1 LSKNVAFHPLLYDRG
16 IPGEKLEKPQMPV
29 FEYKGVTAAGK
40 KTSGVQDGDGLKA
53 VKAKLKKDGVIVLE
67 IREGSSASAA
77 RGNISFT
84 FSSRV
89 KLGDLANATRQLAT
103 LLSSGLPL
111 MEALSVLVEQE
122 ETAALKGA
130 LSSVRDSVR
139 EGASLA
145 DALKTKPKA
154 FSQLFVNMV
163 SAGEASGTLEVTLDR
178 LADFLDEQVRF
189 RGRVSASLAYPAF
202 MSVVGIG
209 MLFFIFSFVMPRMVG
224 MFQDMKQQLPFIT
237 LMLLWIVKFLSSFW
251 WALLLALG
259 TGVYYF
265 RRYMRTPAGRENID
279 ARLLRLPVFGTLI
292 RMIAVSRFTRTLGT
306 LLQSGVPTLAALDIV
321 KSVVGNT
328 VLANAIQK
336 ARENVREGEPI
347 ADPLRRSGLFPPV
360 VVQMVAVGEKS
371 GELEKM
377 LLKISDSFDR
387 TVETRLTGL
396 MALMEPMIILAM
408 GLIIGFVVI
417 AIMLPMLQMSS
428 GVQ

>member
-1 LSKNVAFHPLLYDRG
+1 
-16 IPGEKLEKPQMPV
+16 MPV
-29 FEYKGVTAAGK
+29 YEYKGVTSGGRNV
-40 KTSGVQDGDGLKA
+40 SGVQDGEGLKA
-53 VKAKLKKDGVIVLE
+53 VKFKLKKEGIIVLE
-67 IREGSSASAA
+67 IHEGSSTRAA
-77 RGNISFT
+77 RRETISFA
-84 FSSRV
+84 FGSRV
-89 KLGDLANATRQLAT
+89 RLGDVANATRQLAT

-111 MEALSVLVEQE
+111 MDALSLLVEQE
-122 ETAALKGA
+122 ENVSLRGA

-145 DALKTKPKA
+145 DALKENPRV
-154 FSQLFVNMV
+154 FSPLFINMV
-163 SAGEASGTLEVTLDR
+163 SAGEASGTLEITLDR

-189 RGRVSASLAYPAF
+189 RGRIAAALAYPAF
-202 MSVVGIG
+202 MTIIGFG
-209 MLFFIFSFVMPRMVG
+209 MLLFIFSFVMPRIIG
-224 MFQDMKQQLPFIT
+224 MFQDMKQQLPLIT
-237 LMLLWIVKFLSSFW
+237 IMLLTVVRFLSSFW
-251 WALLLALG
+251 WVILLALAVG
-259 TGVYYF
+259 TYYF
-265 RRYMRTPAGRENID
+265 RRYARTKTGKENLD
-279 ARLLRLPVFGTLI
+279 ARLLRLPVFGSLI

-321 KSVVGNT
+321 RNVIG
-328 VLANAIQK
+328 K

-396 MALMEPMIILAM
+396 MALMEPVIILVM

-417 AIMLPMLQMSS
+417 AIMLPMLEMSS
-428 GVQ
+428 VVQ

>member
-1 LSKNVAFHPLLYDRG
+1 
-16 IPGEKLEKPQMPV
+16 MPV
-29 FEYKGVTAAGK
+29 YEYKGVSASGK
-40 KTSGVQDGDGLKA
+40 KVSGVQDGESLKS
-53 VKAKLKKDGVIVLE
+53 VKTRLKKEGVIVLE
-67 IREGSSASAA
+67 IQESSSVRAA
-77 RGNISFT
+77 RRGTVNFT
-84 FSSRV
+84 FGSRV

-111 MEALSVLVEQE
+111 MDSLSVLVEQE
-122 ETAALKGA
+122 EVEALKAALSA
-130 LSSVRDSVR
+130 VRDSVR

-145 DALKTKPKA
+145 DALKENPKA
-154 FSQLFVNMV
+154 FSQLYINMV
-163 SAGEASGTLEVTLDR
+163 SAGEASGTLEITLDR

-189 RGRVSASLAYPAF
+189 RGRISAALAYPAF
-202 MSVVGIG
+202 MTVIGIS
-209 MLFFIFSFVMPRMVG
+209 MLFFIFTFVMPRIVG

-237 LMLLWIVKFLSSFW
+237 LMLLAVVRFLSSFW
-251 WALLLALG
+251 WALLLAIAG
-259 TGVYYF
+259 GAYYF
-265 RRYMRTPAGRENID
+265 RRYARTQEGRENID

-328 VLANAIQK
+328 VLANAVQQ

-396 MALMEPMIILAM
+396 MALLEPVIILAM

-417 AIMLPMLQMSS
+417 AIMLPMLEMSS
-428 GVQ
+428 GVR

>member
-1 LSKNVAFHPLLYDRG
+1 
-16 IPGEKLEKPQMPV
+16 MPV
-29 FEYKGVTAAGK
+29 FEYKGVTASGK
-40 KTSGVQDGDGLKA
+40 KVSGVQDGESLKF
-53 VKAKLKKDGVIVLE
+53 VKTKLKKEGVIVLE
-67 IREGSSASAA
+67 IREGSSARAIR
-77 RGNISFT
+77 RGTANFA
-84 FSSRV
+84 FGSRV
-89 KLGDLANATRQLAT
+89 KLTDLANATRQMAT

-111 MEALSVLVEQE
+111 MEALTVLVEQE
-122 ETAALKGA
+122 ENAGLKAAMA
-130 LSSVRDSVR
+130 SVRDSVR

-145 DALKTKPKA
+145 DALKEHPKA
-154 FSQLFVNMV
+154 FSQLYINMV
-163 SAGEASGTLEVTLDR
+163 SAGEASGTLEITLDR

-189 RGRVSASLAYPAF
+189 RGRVASALAYPAF
-202 MSVVGIG
+202 MTVIGIA
-209 MLFFIFSFVMPRMVG
+209 MLFFIFSFVMPRVVG
-224 MFQDMKQQLPFIT
+224 MFEDMKQQLPFIT
-237 LMLLWIVKFLSSFW
+237 LMLLWTVRFLSTFW
-251 WALLLALG
+251 WAILIALSAA
-259 TGVYYF
+259 VYYV
-265 RRYMRTPAGRENID
+265 RRYLHTPAGKEAVD
-279 ARLLRLPVFGTLI
+279 ARLLRLPVFGVLI

-306 LLQSGVPTLAALDIV
+306 LLQSGVPALTALDIV

-387 TVETRLTGL
+387 TVETRITGL
-396 MALMEPMIILAM
+396 MALMEPVIILAM

>member
-1 LSKNVAFHPLLYDRG
+1 
-16 IPGEKLEKPQMPV
+16 MPV
-29 FEYKGVTAAGK
+29 FEYKGVTAQGK
-40 KTSGVQDGDGLKA
+40 KIFGVQDGENLKI
-53 VKAKLKKDGVIVLE
+53 VKGRLKKEGIIVLD
-67 IREGSSASAA
+67 IREGASLRSARQGTASLALA
-77 RGNISFT
+77 R
-84 FSSRV
+84 RV
-89 KLGDLANATRQLAT
+89 KLTTLANATRQLAT

-111 MEALSVLVEQE
+111 MDSLAVLVEQE
-122 ETAALKGA
+122 ESEGLKAALSK
-130 LSSVRDSVR
+130 VRDSVR

-145 DALKTKPKA
+145 DALKENPKV
-154 FSQLFVNMV
+154 FSQLYMNMV
-163 SAGEASGTLEVTLDR
+163 SAGEASGTLEITLDR

-189 RGRVSASLAYPAF
+189 RGRLSAALAYPAF
-202 MSVVGIG
+202 MTVIGIG
-209 MLFFIFSFVMPRMVG
+209 MLFFIFSFVMPRVVG
-224 MFQDMKQQLPFIT
+224 MFEDMKQQLPLIT
-237 LMLLWIVKFLSSFW
+237 LILLGTVRFLSSFW
-251 WALLLALG
+251 WAILLVIGGTAYYLRRYLG
-259 TGVYYF
+259 TQ
-265 RRYMRTPAGRENID
+265 AGKETFD
-279 ARLLRLPVFGTLI
+279 ARLLKMPVFGALI

-306 LLQSGVPTLAALDIV
+306 LLQSGVPALAALDIV

-387 TVETRLTGL
+387 TVETRITAL
-396 MALMEPMIILAM
+396 MALLEPIIILVM
-408 GLIIGFVVI
+408 GLVIGFIVI

>member
-1 LSKNVAFHPLLYDRG
+1 
-16 IPGEKLEKPQMPV
+16 MPV

-40 KTSGVQDGDGLKA
+40 KLSGVQDGEGLKA

-67 IREGSSASAA
+67 IREGSSMSAA
-77 RGNISFT
+77 RRGNVSFS
-84 FSSRV
+84 FSSSRV
-89 KLGDLANATRQLAT
+89 KLSDLANATRQLAT

-111 MEALSVLVEQE
+111 MDALSVLVEQE

-145 DALKTKPKA
+145 DALKNKPKA
-154 FSQLFVNMV
+154 FSQLFINMV
-163 SAGEASGTLEVTLDR
+163 SAGEASGTLEITLDR

-189 RGRVSASLAYPAF
+189 RGRISASLAYPAF
-202 MSVVGIG
+202 MTVVGIG
-209 MLFFIFSFVMPRMVG
+209 MLFFIFSFVMPRVVG
-224 MFQDMKQQLPFIT
+224 MFQDMKQQLPLIT
-237 LMLLWIVKFLSSFW
+237 VMLMGTVKFLSSFW
-251 WALLLALG
+251 WAILLVFG
-259 TGVYYF
+259 TGAYYF
-265 RRYMRTPAGRENID
+265 RRYARTPAGRENVD
-279 ARLLRLPVFGTLI
+279 ARLLRLPVFGNLI

-328 VLANAIQK
+328 VLANAIQQ

-360 VVQMVAVGEKS
+360 VVQMVAVGERS

-396 MALMEPMIILAM
+396 MALMEPVIILVM

>member
-1 LSKNVAFHPLLYDRG
+1 
-16 IPGEKLEKPQMPV
+16 MPV
-29 FEYKGVTAAGK
+29 YEYKGVTSGGRNV
-40 KTSGVQDGDGLKA
+40 SGVQDGEGLKA
-53 VKAKLKKDGVIVLE
+53 VKFKLKKEGIIVLE
-67 IREGSSASAA
+67 IHEGSSTRAA
-77 RGNISFT
+77 RRETMSFA
-84 FSSRV
+84 FGSRV
-89 KLGDLANATRQLAT
+89 RLGDVANATRQLAT

-111 MEALSVLVEQE
+111 MDALSLLVEQE
-122 ETAALKGA
+122 ENVSLRGA

-145 DALKTKPKA
+145 DALKENPKV
-154 FSQLFVNMV
+154 FSQLFINMV
-163 SAGEASGTLEVTLDR
+163 SAGEASGTLEITLDR

-189 RGRVSASLAYPAF
+189 RGRIAAALAYPAF
-202 MSVVGIG
+202 MTIIGFG
-209 MLFFIFSFVMPRMVG
+209 MLLFIFSFVMPRIIG
-224 MFQDMKQQLPFIT
+224 MFQDMKQQLPLIT
-237 LMLLWIVKFLSSFW
+237 IILLTVVRFLSSFW
-251 WALLLALG
+251 WVILLALAVG
-259 TGVYYF
+259 TYYF
-265 RRYMRTPAGRENID
+265 RRYARTKTGKENLD
-279 ARLLRLPVFGTLI
+279 ARLLRLPVFGSLI

-321 KSVVGNT
+321 RNVIGNS
-328 VLANAIQK
+328 VLANAVQK

-396 MALMEPMIILAM
+396 MALMEPVIILAM

-417 AIMLPMLQMSS
+417 AIMLPMLEMSS